1 MRLFGRYNSITKFT
15 SIFSLSLALIA
26 GVLAMPAFADDE
38 EEDTSESTQE
48 AETKKPVRGQVQQA
62 TYRMVAQSFY
72 PPMLHPIRVGIHR
85 QVPWARFAVWTP
97 GAVVVDGRAVC
108 ALKPQTVYNITP
120 SGITELATGRSFP
133 LARDRR
139 TYITSPD
146 FRVWTNNGWWRGCLE
161 IVVVNGKLNV
171 INLLDL
177 EDYLLGCVPAEM
189 PPSWHLEALKAQA
202 VAARSYAWAHMGP
215 SKSKWY
221 KSTGYDLV
229 PNVSDQMYKGLACE
243 QPSTFAAVRQTRG
256 IVLKNA
262 GRVKAGF
269 YRATV
274 GGSNKT
280 SDENLNVRKHVVS
293 HKKLETITGV
303 SNILG
308 VTVKQW
314 HPSGFAMAIQIM
326 GQNGSKDVNGLVL
339 SKMLGLTTAGILDV
353 SENGDNW
360 IFTCRGPGNGAR
372 GLSQHGANLLAKRGW
387 RFDQILLQYY
397 QDSSG
402 KLQIE
407 LLDKY
412 RPESY
417 AMPGN

>member
-1 MRLFGRYNSITKFT
+1 MRLFGRYNSITKLT
-15 SIFSLSLALIA
+15 SVFSLSLALIGGIFA
-26 GVLAMPAFADDE
+26 IPVFADDE
-38 EEDTSESTQE
+38 EDDSEAAQE
-48 AETKKPVRGQVQQA
+48 EPVKKPMKGQVQHA
-62 TYRMVAQSFY
+62 TYRMAAQSFY

-85 QVPWARFAVWTP
+85 QEPWARFAVWTP

-120 SGITELATGRSFP
+120 SAITELATGSSYP
-133 LARDRR
+133 LPRDRR

-146 FRVWTNNGWWRGCLE
+146 FRVWTNKGWWRGCLE

-171 INLLDL
+171 INLLDM

-229 PNVSDQMYKGLACE
+229 PDVRDQMYKGLACE
-243 QPSTFAAVRQTRG
+243 QPSTFQAVRQTRG

-262 GRVKAGF
+262 GVVKAGF
-269 YRATV
+269 YRATI
-274 GGSNKT
+274 GGGDKT
-280 SDENLNVRKHVVS
+280 SDINLNVRKHVVGN
-293 HKKLETITGV
+293 KKLETITGV

-314 HPSGFAMAIQIM
+314 HPNGFATAIQIM
-326 GQNGSKDVNGLVL
+326 GQSGSKDVNGLIL

-353 SENGDNW
+353 SQNGENW
-360 IFTCRGPGNGAR
+360 IFTCRGPGNGSR

-402 KLQIE
+402 RLQ
-407 LLDKY
+407 LDYLDKY
-412 RPESY
+412 RAETY